1 MLLTTDQIGGFN
13 MNAQDV
19 LKVHHEQFYGALL
32 SGDLNALSK
41 LYSDDYRLVRSDG
54 STLNK
59 EQVLRDLRDG
69 GLAFTSIILCIEDV
83 RIFEKAAVVIGESR
97 TTATR
102 SGLTTSLQFR
112 IVAIYEQI
120 DTTLRLT
127 YFQSTQ
133 LPNDVSAR
141 S

>member
-1 MLLTTDQIGGFN
+1 

-32 SGDLNALSK
+32 SGDVNALST

-59 EQVLRDLRDG
+59 EQVLRDLREG
-69 GLAFTSIILCIEDV
+69 GLTFTSIMLCIEDV
-83 RIFEKAAVVIGESR
+83 RIFEKAAMVIGESH

-102 SGLTTSLQFR
+102 SGLTTSMQFR
-112 IVAIYEQI
+112 LVAVYQEI
-120 DTTLRLT
+120 DAVMRLS
-127 YFQSTQ
+127 YFQSTS
-133 LPNDVSAR
+133 LPCDVSAQ